1 MRSKIAKKIII
12 IFILIIITGI
22 AWFLIDGFALQEV
35 LKRWVLEKRQ
45 ESQAVERIFDG
56 YVYWGR
62 ESIVF
67 VEDINFNKEIS
78 ELEFLSD
85 TVWITNEY
93 EFGLFENAFK
103 YNDELDR
110 RIIKARF
117 KGMYYPEGDY
127 GHMNKYLHQIKITE
141 VIDYSNDFY

>member
-1 MRSKIAKKIII
+1 MRDKKIKII
-12 IFILIIITGI
+12 LSILIIGI
-22 AWFLIDGFALQEV
+22 ICFFASAYLFSRGFKTWLI
-35 LKRWVLEKRQ
+35 EKRQ
-45 ESQAVERIFDG
+45 ESQAVERTFDG